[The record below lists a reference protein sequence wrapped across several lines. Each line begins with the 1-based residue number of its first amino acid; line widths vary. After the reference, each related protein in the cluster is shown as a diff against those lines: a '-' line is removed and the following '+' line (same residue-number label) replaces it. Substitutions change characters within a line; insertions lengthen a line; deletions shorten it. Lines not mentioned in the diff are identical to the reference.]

1 MALLS
6 RSEFADFC
14 GKNIKSVNV
23 YIGRGKIIPSGKFI
37 DTKIPDNIIQM
48 QKWGVDPNGDI
59 SKIESPPT
67 PAPEKKSPAPALK
80 KAKATKVLKKNKEAP
95 DYSKRKII
103 DPEDSVPDYSRVL
116 ESSGLDTQKKQAE
129 IIKIKETTLNT
140 QLRNAKLR
148 GESIPVNMVSDV
160 ISALGSGFQTAYKN
174 GADSFMLELSHKHK
188 LAPSVVSD
196 LKVKLIELI
205 NNSHKRA
212 ISIAKKELKNVISQT
227 KSVENNSDLE
237 E

>member
-6 RSEFADFC
+6 RKEFALFC
-14 GKNIKSVNV
+14 GKNIKSINV
-23 YIGRGKIIPSGKFI
+23 YIGRGKIIPSGNFI
-37 DTKIPDNIIQM
+37 DTKIPENIIQL
-48 QKWGVDPNGDI
+48 QKWGVDPKSGANKSGLQN
-59 SKIESPPT
+59 IEVPPSPP
-67 PAPEKKSPAPALK
+67 
-80 KAKATKVLKKNKEAP
+80 AKIKPVP
-95 DYSKRKII
+95 DYSKKKK
-103 DPEDSVPDYSRVL
+103 PEVPDVTPDYSKVA
-116 ESSGLDTQKKQAE
+116 ESIGLDTQKKQAE

-160 ISALGSGFQTAYKN
+160 ISALGSGLQTAYKN
-174 GADSFMLELSHKHK
+174 GADAFMLELSHKHK
-188 LAPSVVSD
+188 IPPGVISD

-205 NNSHKRA
+205 NNSHKRG

-227 KSVENNSDLE
+227 KTLENNSDLE